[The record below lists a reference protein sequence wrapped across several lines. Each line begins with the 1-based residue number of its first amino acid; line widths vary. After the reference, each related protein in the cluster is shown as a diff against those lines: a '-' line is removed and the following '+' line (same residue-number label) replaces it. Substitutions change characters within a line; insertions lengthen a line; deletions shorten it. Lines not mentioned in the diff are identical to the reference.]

1 MNLKTDNKIQRII
14 LRLSRHGAIAA
25 LLALTLLATRPVR
38 ADETLEKQVKA
49 DYLDKVLTLR
59 HFYSGEHLKFHSD
72 GSLQR
77 SASPGLWTLDGQIE
91 VQDVHLH
98 GAQLVIK
105 ARRIHRIF
113 DNQGKPLDQLTA
125 LKNQSGKQQKDLEK
139 ALQHL
144 KAEIEIELPSDN
156 PNENDVSAAIHAIF
170 VTGSDSMMDVVPSY
184 WRAYFAKQE
193 GKPLPTPEMPKE
205 RVYAS
210 NPRRGGVLAPHLT
223 YGSDPE
229 YSEEA
234 RKARFMGTVVLGL
247 VVDSSGN
254 PTELQIQRPIG
265 LGLDEMAIKAVNAW
279 RFRPGEKDGSPVPV
293 AINVEVNFHLY

>member
-1 MNLKTDNKIQRII
+1 MNLKTDNKIQRTI
-14 LRLSRHGAIAA
+14 LRLSRHRAIAA
-25 LLALTLLATRPVR
+25 LLALTLLSTRPVR
-38 ADETLEKQVKA
+38 ADENLEKQVKA

-77 SASPGLWTLDGQIE
+77 SASPGPWTLDGQIQVE
-91 VQDVHLH
+91 DVHLH

-125 LKNQSGKQQKDLEK
+125 LKNQSGKQQKDLAK

-144 KAEIEIELPSDN
+144 KAEIEIELPTDN
-156 PNENDVSAAIHAIF
+156 PTEKDVSAAIHAIF

-184 WRAYFAKQE
+184 WQAYFAKQE
-193 GKPLPTPEMPKE
+193 GKPQPAPETTRGPVYPKSG
-205 RVYAS
+205 RD
-210 NPRRGGVLAPHLT
+210 GVSAPHVT
-223 YGSDPE
+223 YSPDPE

-234 RKARFMGTVVLGL
+234 RKARYMGTTVLSL
-247 VVDSSGN
+247 VVNSSGN
-254 PTELQIQRPIG
+254 PTELQIQRPLG

-279 RFRPGEKDGSPVPV
+279 RFRPAEKDGSPVPV
-293 AINVEVNFHLY
+293 MINVEVNFHLY

>member
-1 MNLKTDNKIQRII
+1 MNLKTDNKIQRTI

-25 LLALTLLATRPVR
+25 LLALTLLATRPAR
-38 ADETLEKQVKA
+38 ADENLEKQVKA

-77 SASPGLWTLDGQIE
+77 SAQPGLWTLDGQIE
-91 VQDVHLH
+91 VKEVHLH
-98 GAQLVIK
+98 GAQLLIK
-105 ARRIHRIF
+105 GRRIHRIF
-113 DNQGKPLDQLTA
+113 DNQGKPLDQLTT
-125 LKNQSGKQQKDLEK
+125 LRDQSGKKQKDLEK

-156 PNENDVSAAIHAIF
+156 PSENDVSAAIHAIF
-170 VTGSDSMMDVVPSY
+170 VTGSDSMMDIVPSY
-184 WRAYFAKQE
+184 WQAYFAKQE
-193 GKPLPTPEMPKE
+193 GKPQPAPETTKGP
-205 RVYAS
+205 VYRKS
-210 NPRRGGVLAPHLT
+210 GRDGVSTPHLT
-223 YGSDPE
+223 YGPDPE

-234 RKARFMGTVVLGL
+234 RKARYMGTVVLAL
-247 VVDSSGN
+247 VVDTSGN

-279 RFRPGEKDGSPVPV
+279 RFRPAEKDGNPVPV
-293 AINVEVNFHLY
+293 MINVEVNFHLY